1 MSLLNPAQA
10 HQTNLNL
17 LRSLFKKLLIY
28 LITHCDWRSLLSQVL
43 PLVEGSV
50 GGLVSNEYALHS
62 TCSNFYPSKNSSCI
76 SIRHSWCC
84 KLLLWKFS
92 QKVNLASSYHS
103 VGDCHQFCHSIALSY
118 NFRNFINSKHFP
130 FSQHDVEYCLVWILH
145 QYYIFLRQTI
155 ISLRSLVH
163 LFEAPKVNF
172 HITVLFTL

>member
-17 LRSLFKKLLIY
+17 LRSLFNKLLIA
-28 LITHCDWRSLLSQVL
+28 LITHCNWRSLLSEVL

-50 GGLVSNEYALHS
+50 GGLMSNEYALHS
-62 TCSNFYPSKNSSCI
+62 TCSNFYPPKNSSCI

-103 VGDCHQFCHSIALSY
+103 VGDCYKFCQSITFIALCEFCTSTISFCVKLSLVCVLWY
-118 NFRNFINSKHFP
+118 IYLRRQRWISISLFCLPFR
-130 FSQHDVEYCLVWILH
+130 
-145 QYYIFLRQTI
+145 TI
-155 ISLRSLVH
+155 IRKNLRSFLV
-163 LFEAPKVNF
+163 LGSD
-172 HITVLFTL
+172 